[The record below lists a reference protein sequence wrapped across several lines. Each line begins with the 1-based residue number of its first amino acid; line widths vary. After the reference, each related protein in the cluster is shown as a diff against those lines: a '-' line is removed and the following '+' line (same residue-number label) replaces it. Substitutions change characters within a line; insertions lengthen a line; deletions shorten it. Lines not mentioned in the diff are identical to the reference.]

1 MDSSI
6 FVIILFCVFIVI
18 FVATAAISLLGLIKK
33 VNIDDKY
40 LSKLFVLLILEVV
53 GAVIALFG
61 SADFFGT
68 SAPDFIAELPPA
80 VRADSVEVARQEI
93 IRVVAE
99 REQYRVERDELQ
111 EQVNEISAELDRY
124 AELENNAFLLFARL
138 SSDIN
143 RNGGFFINL
152 TYRSQEKQEEAAR
165 ICDVLKVLYG
175 ATGCSDP
182 DPFSVSQYLSMY
194 QQAWQFQATDGH
206 FGQQTLV
213 AIINEYLLLVRGG
226 TRSTADSDRS

>member
-1 MDSSI
+1 MNSSI
-6 FVIILFCVFIVI
+6 FLIILFGVFMFI

-40 LSKLFVLLILEVV
+40 LSKLFALLVLEVI
-53 GAVIALFG
+53 GAVIGLFG

-80 VRADSVEVARQEI
+80 VRSDSIEVTRQEI
-93 IRVVAE
+93 TRVVAE
-99 REQYRVERDELQ
+99 REQYRGERDELQ
-111 EQVNEISAELDRY
+111 EQANETSAELGRY
-124 AELENNAFLLFARL
+124 AELEDNPFLLFARL

-143 RNGGFFINL
+143 KNGGLFINL
-152 TYRSQEKQEEAAR
+152 TFRPQEKQEEAAR
-165 ICDVLKVLYG
+165 ICDALRGLYG

-182 DPFSVSQYLSMY
+182 DPFSVSQRLSTY
-194 QQAWQFQATDGH
+194 QQAWQFKATDGY

-213 AIINEYLLLVRGG
+213 AIINEYLLLARGG
-226 TRSTADSDRS
+226 NRSTADEDRS